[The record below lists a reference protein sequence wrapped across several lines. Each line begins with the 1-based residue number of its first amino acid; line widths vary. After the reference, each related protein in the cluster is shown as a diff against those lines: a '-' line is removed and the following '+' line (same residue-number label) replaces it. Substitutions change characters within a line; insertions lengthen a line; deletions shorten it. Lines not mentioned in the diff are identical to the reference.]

1 MAKIFLRTVDYLQIH
16 ARFRQ
21 GWEIDRMTVSRA
33 CPVCNAGQ
41 DKAELFLRQNIDE
54 SRIVGSSFASR
65 KVPEYMNH
73 GMVRCTACDLVY
85 VDHPPSQDELAESYH
100 AADYDSAEE
109 AEHAADAYINAIAP
123 VLEKLKGRCDSA
135 LEIGTGTA
143 AFLERLKE
151 VGFSEL
157 VGIEPSI
164 AAIEAAPT
172 NRKNWIREGI
182 FEADM
187 YPPESFDLIA
197 CFMTLEHVQ
206 DPGALVA
213 AAHKMLRPGG
223 VFVAVTH
230 DYRGWVNRLLGKRS
244 PIIDIEHMQLF
255 SAHSSKQLLALR
267 GYDGIQAR
275 QFRNAYR
282 PSYWIQLVPIP
293 GGIKSAA
300 IKVISMLP
308 INRVRIPFNVGNT
321 VSWGFR

>member
-1 MAKIFLRTVDYLQIH
+1 
-16 ARFRQ
+16 
-21 GWEIDRMTVSRA
+21 MTVSRA

-41 DKAELFLRQNIDE
+41 DKAELFLAQNIDE

-85 VDHPPSQDELAESYH
+85 VDQPPSQDELAESYH

-109 AEHAADAYINAIAP
+109 AEHAADAYISAIAP
-123 VLEKLKGRCDSA
+123 VLEKLTGRRGAA

-143 AFLERLKE
+143 AFLERLRDAR
-151 VGFSEL
+151 FDEL

-164 AAIEAAPT
+164 AAIEAAPAH
-172 NRKNWIREGI
+172 RKGWIREGI

-187 YPPESFDLIA
+187 YPPNSFDLIA

-255 SAHSSKQLLALR
+255 SAQSSKQLLALR
-267 GYDGIQAR
+267 GYGEVDAR
-275 QFRNAYR
+275 RFRNAYR
-282 PSYWIQLVPIP
+282 PSYWLRLVPIP
-293 GGIKSAA
+293 GALKAAA
-300 IKVISMLP
+300 IKTMAALP
-308 INRVRIPFNVGNT
+308 FDRIRVPFNVGNT
-321 VSWGFR
+321 VSWGVRTA